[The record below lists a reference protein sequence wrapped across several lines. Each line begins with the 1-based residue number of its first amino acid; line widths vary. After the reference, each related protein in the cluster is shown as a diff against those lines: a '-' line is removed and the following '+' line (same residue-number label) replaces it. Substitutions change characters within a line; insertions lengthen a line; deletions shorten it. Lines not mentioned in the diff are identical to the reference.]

1 VKPAGIIL
9 AAGESSRMG
18 RDKALLRYG
27 DSTFLNHLVSLF
39 LPRVEPLIVVL
50 GHHADEIAACLPPA
64 QGVNVVVNRDYK
76 RGMLTSLQAGLR
88 SVPATAPAVMFTL
101 VDHPAVSEATVDGL
115 IEQFFRGGQALAIPR
130 FGERRGH
137 PVLLTRRVA
146 EEILALAP
154 DSSAKDV
161 IRGYR
166 GETLF
171 VDAGD
176 PGVLQDIDLPAD
188 YENLVQQQRE

>member
-18 RDKALLRYG
+18 RDKALLRFG
-27 DSTFLNHLVSLF
+27 DSTFLNHLVSVF
-39 LPRVEPLIVVL
+39 LPRVKPLIVVL
-50 GHHADEIAACLPPA
+50 GHHADEIAARLPP
-64 QGVNVVVNRDYK
+64 GGEVHVVVNADYK
-76 RGMLTSLQAGLR
+76 QGMLTSLQAGLR
-88 SVPATAPAVMFTL
+88 AVPVDIQAVMFTL
-101 VDHPAVSEATVDGL
+101 VDHPAVRAETVDRL
-115 IEQFFRGGQALAIPR
+115 IEEFTRGGRALAIPR
-130 FGERRGH
+130 FGQRRGH
-137 PVLLTRRVA
+137 PVLLTCRVA
-146 EEILALAP
+146 QEILALGP
-154 DSSAKDV
+154 ERSAKEV

-188 YENLVQQQRE
+188 YEGLVGERPE